1 MNNFMGQE
9 LELSQDE
16 KEELSQF
23 MLDLDE
29 NGVSAFG
36 RAMQDPEIFT
46 QAAFWLLNQEKIS
59 EELTK

>member
-1 MNNFMGQE
+1 MAARQQAQFQKFATSINSEIQGMNSFMGQE

-16 KEELSQF
+16 KEELSSF

-36 RAMQDPEIFT
+36 RAM
-46 QAAFWLLNQEKIS
+46 
-59 EELTK
+59 